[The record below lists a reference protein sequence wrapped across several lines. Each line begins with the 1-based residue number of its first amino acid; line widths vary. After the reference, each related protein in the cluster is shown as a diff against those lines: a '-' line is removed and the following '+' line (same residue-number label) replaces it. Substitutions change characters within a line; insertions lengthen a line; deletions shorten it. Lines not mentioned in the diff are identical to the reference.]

1 MQSAKSSAYESTINV
16 ASGIIIGAL
25 TQMAILPLFGIRGVP
40 LSANLGMACMF
51 AVTSWIR
58 SYYIR
63 RWFNHR
69 LSRNISK
76 GEQHDHS
83 NRD

>member
-16 ASGIIIGAL
+16 VSGIVIGAL

-40 LSANLGMACMF
+40 VSANLGMACMF

-63 RWFNHR
+63 RWFNR
-69 LSRNISK
+69 RAARAILR
-76 GEQHDHS
+76 GTEQ
-83 NRD
+83 

>member
-16 ASGIIIGAL
+16 VSGIVIGAL

-40 LSANLGMACMF
+40 VSANLGMACMF

-63 RWFNHR
+63 RWFNR
-69 LSRNISK
+69 RATRAILR
-76 GEQHDHS
+76 GTEQ
-83 NRD
+83 

>member
-1 MQSAKSSAYESTINV
+1 MQSAKSSAYESTVNV
-16 ASGIIIGAL
+16 VSGIIIGAL

-63 RWFNHR
+63 RWFN
-69 LSRNISK
+69 SRSERNNTQ
-76 GEQHDHS
+76 GAQNE
-83 NRD
+83 